1 VTQWTGHLDP
11 DSINAYLH
19 LALAAS
25 ADYAETVNSV
35 HMQRAME
42 AYFER
47 QAELTRRL
55 EEGLS
60 VEEYKKELK
69 LLKELVQKDFEV
81 ARVREATTKTKHL

>member
-1 VTQWTGHLDP
+1 
-11 DSINAYLH
+11 
-19 LALAAS
+19 
-25 ADYAETVNSV
+25 
-35 HMQRAME
+35 ME